1 MTENLIKEITSIK
14 SKIDQLYQNKQSYVP
29 GLLNELGG
37 LCLFYFYHG
46 KIFNDPESLDKGS
59 ILVDHILEGIKASI
73 KYNNYRF
80 STGAAGLGWLLKFLH
95 KEEFV
100 DFEVEDALS
109 DLDEYIYNYAIE
121 EINRDNYDFL
131 HGAIGALYYF
141 TEGAHKTN
149 HYIDNIVSKLA
160 LRTESTI
167 YNKPYWPSFNVSEGK
182 RYDDTLNFG
191 LSHGQPAIVSVLSKV
206 YQLNSSNELKI
217 LLNDATSAMLD
228 FKFKTKKNSL
238 FPTMTSAAESIEHNM
253 SRGSRLGWCY
263 GDLGMGISLWDVG
276 TAIQNEDFKSIA
288 LGCINFSAPKR
299 DLNINSIKDAGV
311 CHGSAGVMHIF
322 NKFSYL
328 NKEAD
333 YSEAIEYWKNI
344 TIEMIHSEEE
354 KYETGHSAWH
364 NERGYYN
371 DFGFL
376 QGLSGVGL
384 SLLSLID
391 PDIKWGDV
399 LLM

>member
-1 MTENLIKEITSIK
+1 MVENLTKEITNIK
-14 SKIDQLYQNKQSYVP
+14 SKIDQLYLHKQSYLP
-29 GLLNELGG
+29 GLLHELGG
-37 LCLFYFYHG
+37 ICLFYFYYG
-46 KIFNDPESLDKGS
+46 KVFNDPVSSEKGN
-59 ILVDHILEGIKASI
+59 ILVDHILDGIKDSI
-73 KYNNYRF
+73 KYKNYRF

-95 KEEFV
+95 KEDFI

-109 DLDEYIYNYAIE
+109 DLDEYIYRFAIE

-141 TEGAHKTN
+141 TEGANTTN
-149 HYIDNIVSKLA
+149 GYIEDITSKLSSG
-160 LRTESTI
+160 TKTTI

-182 RYDDTLNFG
+182 KYDETINFG
-191 LSHGQPAIVSVLSKV
+191 LSHGQPAIVSLLSKV
-206 YQLNSSNELKI
+206 YELNSSNELKK
-217 LLNDATSAMLD
+217 LLSDATYAMLD
-228 FKFKTKKNSL
+228 FKFKMKKKSL
-238 FPTMTSAAESIEHNM
+238 FPTMTSAIEDIEKNM
-253 SRGSRLGWCY
+253 SRGARLGWCY
-263 GDLGMGISLWDVG
+263 GDLGVGVSLWNVG
-276 TAIQNEDFKSIA
+276 QVIQNEDFKKMA
-288 LGCINFSAPKR
+288 FDCINFSASKR
-299 DLNINSIKDAGV
+299 DLNLNSIKDAAV
-311 CHGSAGVMHIF
+311 CHGAAGVMHIF
-322 NKFSYL
+322 SKFSYL

-344 TIEMIHSEEE
+344 TLEMIHSEEE
-354 KYETGHSAWH
+354 KYISGHCAWH

-391 PDIKWGDV
+391 TDIKWGDV